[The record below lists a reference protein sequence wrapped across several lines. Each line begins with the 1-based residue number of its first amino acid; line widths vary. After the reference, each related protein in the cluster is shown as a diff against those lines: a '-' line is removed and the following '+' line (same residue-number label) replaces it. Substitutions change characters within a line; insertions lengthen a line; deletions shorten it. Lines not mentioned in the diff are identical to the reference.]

1 MSLTLPNFPGKTRTP
16 QEQEALQAF
25 KAIHFYHNDFIENT
39 AKDEIFLPTEM
50 THFLYMAIVI

>member
-25 KAIHFYHNDFIENT
+25 KAIHFYLNYFIENT
-39 AKDEIFLPTEM
+39 AKDEIFFPTEM
-50 THFLYMAIVI
+50 THFL

>member
-16 QEQEALQAF
+16 QEQEALQA
-25 KAIHFYHNDFIENT
+25 IHFYHNNYIENT

-50 THFLYMAIVI
+50 THFL

>member
-25 KAIHFYHNDFIENT
+25 KAIHFYHNYFIENT

-50 THFLYMAIVI
+50 THFL